1 MWGIYE
7 VPLEGSSGIQP
18 TLKGCDQEDW
28 LKRWRTT
35 IPFSMLESPPKQ
47 VGKVPLGDGVK
58 QLPGALQRS
67 QRWLKRKRLWAG
79 LIAGAIVICG
89 SSVLISHRRNTN
101 QQRSLDSFTVL
112 AGEGSLPGVITASG
126 ELEAFRKV
134 NVSPKRQGVLEKLF
148 VEEGQTVQAA
158 QALALMDS
166 GDLDD
171 RLDELRAQL
180 RSAQAQLN
188 RSQSE
193 LQRREALIRQG
204 GISMDDYNSAKSSY
218 LVDQAAVEAARQRL
232 EARLKERS
240 DLSVRAPFTGVVTA
254 RFADPGAFVTPT
266 TSASAS
272 AGASSS
278 SIVELAQ
285 GLEAVAKVPE
295 SDIGRIQVGQSASV
309 RVDAFPDR
317 RFPAR
322 VRQIAPRAEKL
333 NNVTSFEVKLQLIDP
348 PPELRIG
355 MTADIDFNTGTLAA
369 RTLIPTVA
377 VVTEQGK
384 PGVLLV
390 GPGNQPTF
398 QAVTLGASSGKDTQ
412 ILEGLKP
419 GTRVFIDLPPWA
431 KKKRE

>member
-1 MWGIYE
+1 M
-7 VPLEGSSGIQP
+7 LQP
-18 TLKGCDQEDW
+18 
-28 LKRWRTT
+28 
-35 IPFSMLESPPKQ
+35 PPQ
-47 VGKVPLGDGVK
+47 RQGEAPLGTPG
-58 QLPGALQRS
+58 LPRNAAWLQ
-67 QRWLKRKRLWAG
+67 RKRLWAG
-79 LIAGAIVICG
+79 VLAGVVVIG
-89 SSVLISHRRNTN
+89 GGVTLLGQRRSAS
-101 QQRSLDSFTVL
+101 QQRSLNTYTLL
-112 AGEGSLPGVITASG
+112 ARQGSLPGVITASG

-134 NVSPKRQGVLEKLF
+134 NVSPKRQGVLEQLF
-148 VEEGQTVQAA
+148 VEEGESVQAG

-166 GDLDD
+166 GDLND
-171 RLDELRAQL
+171 RLEELRAQL

-193 LQRREALIRQG
+193 LQRRGALIRQG
-204 GISMDDYNSAKSSY
+204 GISLDDYNSARSTY
-218 LVDQAAVEAARQRL
+218 LVDKAAVEAAQQRL
-232 EARLKERS
+232 QQRMKEKG
-240 DLSVRAPFTGVVTA
+240 DLTVRAPFTGVVTA

-295 SDIGRIQVGQSASV
+295 SDIGRVQVGQVASV

-322 VRQIAPRAEKL
+322 VRQIAPRAEKV
-333 NNVTSFEVKLQLIDP
+333 NNVTSFEVKLQLINP

>member
-1 MWGIYE
+1 
-7 VPLEGSSGIQP
+7 
-18 TLKGCDQEDW
+18 
-28 LKRWRTT
+28 
-35 IPFSMLESPPKQ
+35 MLESPPKQ
-47 VGKVPLGDGVK
+47 EGKAPLSQGGK
-58 QLPGALQRS
+58 QLPAALQRS
-67 QRWLKRKRLWAG
+67 QHWLKRRRLWAG
-79 LIAGAIVICG
+79 LLAGAIVIGG
-89 SSVLISHRRNTN
+89 SSALISQRRNSS
-101 QQRSLDSFTVL
+101 QQRSLDSFTVV
-112 AGEGSLPGVITASG
+112 AREGSLPGVITASG

-148 VEEGQTVQAA
+148 VEEGESVQAA

-166 GDLDD
+166 GDLDE

-180 RSAQAQLN
+180 RSAQAQFN
-188 RSQSE
+188 RRQSE

-204 GISMDDYNSAKSSY
+204 GISIDDYNSAKSSY
-218 LVDQAAVEAARQRL
+218 FVDLAAVEAARQRL

>member
-1 MWGIYE
+1 
-7 VPLEGSSGIQP
+7 
-18 TLKGCDQEDW
+18 
-28 LKRWRTT
+28 
-35 IPFSMLESPPKQ
+35 MLTNRRGPR
-47 VGKVPLGDGVK
+47 G
-58 QLPGALQRS
+58 LQR
-67 QRWLKRKRLWAG
+67 RRVWAG
-79 LIAGAIVICG
+79 VLAGTLLIGAGG
-89 SSVLISHRRNTN
+89 VLLNQRRNTS
-101 QQRSLDSFTVL
+101 QQRSLSNYTVV
-112 AGEGSLPGVITASG
+112 ARQGSLPGVITASG

-148 VEEGQTVQAA
+148 VEEGDSVQAG

-166 GDLDD
+166 GDLND
-171 RLDELRAQL
+171 RLEELRAQL
-180 RSAQAQLN
+180 RSAKAQLS

-193 LQRREALIRQG
+193 LQRRGALIRQG
-204 GISMDDYNSAKSSY
+204 GISLDDYNSARSTF
-218 LVDQAAVEAARQRL
+218 LVDKAAVEAAQQRL
-232 EARLKERS
+232 EQRMKELG
-240 DLSVRAPFTGVVTA
+240 DLTVRAPFAGVVTA

-295 SDIGRIQVGQSASV
+295 SDIGRIQVGQSATV

-333 NNVTSFEVKLQLIDP
+333 NNVTSFEVKLQLLNP

-355 MTADIDFNTGTLAA
+355 MTADIDFSTGQLAA
-369 RTLIPTVA
+369 RTVIPTVA

-398 QAVTLGASSGKDTQ
+398 QAVSLGASSGRDTQ

-431 KKKRE
+431 RKRRE